1 MNVHRRVF
9 LALALMVT
17 GGAGS
22 AASAAD
28 ELTGVWSAQVRTKG
42 GLGAQLMFTAN
53 GEATVTFGA
62 LVDLAYTIEGNRIT
76 MTGTQDS
83 AARGEPMV
91 EDFTIDGDSMRQ
103 RSVGSPENEKVF
115 HRKGTPH
122 ADAPIIGDWTYPH
135 PTGPTALVRYSRE
148 GIMQLSVPFQTGKGT
163 YRLNGNVLEL
173 DVPGRPLAVFDIKR
187 EGRTLTLRER
197 ATGRTIGYRK
207 FEY

>member
-9 LALALMVT
+9 LTLALMVT
-17 GGAGS
+17 GACS

-28 ELTGVWSAQVRTKG
+28 EVTGIWSAQARTKG
-42 GLGAQLMFTAN
+42 GLGAQLVFTAN
-53 GEATVTFGA
+53 GEATITFGA

-76 MTGTQDS
+76 MMVAQDS
-83 AARGEPMV
+83 AAPAEPMV
-91 EDFTIDGDSMRQ
+91 EDFTIDGDTMRQ
-103 RSVGSPENEKVF
+103 RSVEKPEYEKIF
-115 HRKGTPH
+115 RRKGTPH

-135 PTGPTALVRYSRE
+135 QTGPTALVRYSRE
-148 GIMQLSVPFQTGKGT
+148 GIVQLSVPFQTGQGT

-187 EGRTLTLRER
+187 EGRTLTLMER